1 MNAIY
6 ITEPRPTTSPI
17 SGQCQPSSAVAP
29 TSITTE
35 GSRAISSVSL
45 SWSTAHMPRVI
56 LRTVEPAKL
65 LACQSVDRRCTRWK
79 ALDIM
84 PFIMRSV
91 KPMML

>member
-1 MNAIY
+1 
-6 ITEPRPTTSPI
+6 
-17 SGQCQPSSAVAP
+17 
-29 TSITTE
+29 
-35 GSRAISSVSL
+35 
-45 SWSTAHMPRVI
+45 MPRVI